1 MPPLCAHRR
10 RLGNGAGRA
19 KDAAVQVGNGPMRK
33 VAVVTGGA
41 RGIGRACAHAM
52 AERGHDLVLVDLLA
66 PEMARTRA
74 ELEAMGARAITFEAD
89 VADHAAAHR
98 IAGAVEAE
106 FGRCDALVNNAGK
119 SNPRS
124 ILDCPEEE
132 FDRTI
137 AINLKSCFNY
147 IQAFVPLMRATIARH
162 GGGGRIVSMSSLNA
176 HTGGVTSAVSKFAYA
191 SAKAGILGM
200 TRALAKELGP
210 DIAVNAVCPGVIETE
225 LGNSLTRSRGA
236 ELAKKIALGRVGT
249 PQDVARVVAFL
260 AAEQPSFITGQHV
273 IVDGFQWEI

>member
-1 MPPLCAHRR
+1 M
-10 RLGNGAGRA
+10 
-19 KDAAVQVGNGPMRK
+19 MRK

-41 RGIGRACAHAM
+41 RGIGRGCAHAL

-66 PEMARTRA
+66 PEMQRTRA
-74 ELEAMGARAITFEAD
+74 ELEGMGARVLTFEAD
-89 VADHAAAHR
+89 VADHQAAHR
-98 IAGAVEAE
+98 IAAEVEAAW
-106 FGRCDALVNNAGK
+106 GRCDVLVNNAGK
-119 SNPRS
+119 SNPKT
-124 ILDCPEEE
+124 ILDCTEEE

-147 IQAFVPLMRATIARH
+147 IQAFVPLMRK

-210 DIAVNAVCPGVIETE
+210 DIAVNAVCPGIIETE
-225 LGNSLTRSRGA
+225 VGNTLTRSRGA
-236 ELAKKIALGRVGT
+236 ELAKKIALQRVGK

-260 AAEQPSFITGQHV
+260 AAEQPNFITGQHIV
-273 IVDGFQWEI
+273 VDGFQWEI